1 VTVRDGQAPAR
12 ARRNQK
18 LLQLRHPWSRPG
30 SATVLRHG
38 TPRRPPRWSDGTDR
52 DEGSCLQPA
61 RRLSEDSVEVI
72 RGFSES
78 GSEPAKMAPRSPS
91 HLSGKRVMG
100 TPSSGETGS
109 TRVRVV
115 TCQHHE
121 FVGHPRV
128 NARATRQRYARLSWQ
143 LSDLVPLTGSVTG
156 HGSPTCQAL
165 MWNRHRLR
173 SQPVRHSAAVGG

>member
-1 VTVRDGQAPAR
+1 MGKHQPVRDGTKSCCNCGTLGRGPDPQQSCVTGHR
-12 ARRNQK
+12 AAHRAGPTGRI
-18 LLQLRHPWSRPG
+18 
-30 SATVLRHG
+30 
-38 TPRRPPRWSDGTDR
+38 R

-143 LSDLVPLTGSVTG
+143 LSDLVPLTGSLTG

-165 MWNRHRLR
+165 MWNRHHLR